1 MKKRKV
7 WLLHLVLPGR
17 FGGVLTALLVFAL
30 LVPLFMLGISDDGV
44 DNPPVMFFS
53 LVPAYLIPLFKF
65 ITERARQSL
74 DELRPILTIDSEAY
88 AEYCH
93 RMDSQTLRSALG
105 WLVFAVLCA
114 LGHMVLLRGSPG
126 AAVAAALESA
136 GGFFSTLGAVLI
148 WVVMTTVIVKLV
160 EQAIIFSRL
169 GQYHTRVSLLNFE
182 GLLPFGR
189 VSMSASLVVIG
200 ALALFPLINLG
211 EESHL
216 AESVPG
222 AVAALVPLVVM
233 FVIPVW
239 PLHKRLR
246 RLKSTE
252 LRRVNAQIARTED
265 GTEPVDLTAQG
276 LTALTPL
283 LIYRREIAHTPTW
296 PFDLGNVAR
305 LAFYLVI
312 IPMTW
317 VGAALI
323 ENVVDAF
330 L

>member
-1 MKKRKV
+1 MEKRKV
-7 WLLHLVLPGR
+7 WLLRLVLPGR
-17 FGGVLTALLVFAL
+17 FGGVLTALILFAL
-30 LVPLFMLGISDDGV
+30 LVPLFMLGVTETGEGD
-44 DNPPVMFFS
+44 PPVMFFS
-53 LVPAYLIPLFKF
+53 LIPAYLIPLFKF

-74 DELRPILTIDSEAY
+74 DELRPLLTIDGELFDQY
-88 AEYCH
+88 
-93 RMDSQTLRSALG
+93 RDLLDSQSPLSALG

-114 LGHMVLLRGSPG
+114 LGHMVLLRGSPA
-126 AAVAAALESA
+126 AAVAAVQEST
-136 GGFFSTLGAVLI
+136 GGLLSMLGAILI

-160 EQAIIFSRL
+160 EQAIVFSRL
-169 GQYHTRVSLLNFE
+169 GRHHTRVSLLNFE

-222 AVAALVPLVVM
+222 AIAALIPLVVM

-239 PLHKRLR
+239 PLHERLR
-246 RLKSTE
+246 RLKTAE
-252 LRRVNAQIARTED
+252 LRRINAQIAQAVDGAAPADLSSASLTE
-265 GTEPVDLTAQG
+265 LS
-276 LTALTPL
+276 PL
-283 LIYRREIAHTPTW
+283 LLYRREIAHTPTW

-323 ENVVDAF
+323 ENVVDA
-330 L
+330 LL